1 MLLSKRTQQAKKKM
15 DDQDLTRYIE
25 DYMNDVLSAD
35 KRIEFEH
42 RLETDKAFQQEVRL
56 HKLLKGH
63 LSDPGRW
70 KHYDALATVSKDP
83 FPPGDETLTNQSLKL
98 KHRGWKWLGL
108 IASLMVVGV
117 FVWQFNK
124 PTDELPSQPPV
135 EKQPTQLP
143 VPPPIKGSEPV
154 QQGTPSKPKP
164 PGQKLPAN
172 IPIAEA
178 DPANFEPNASMEVFV
193 NGGLKSEGLNLK
205 ITRPLNGTEFTPDKN
220 GTTTVRFTGT
230 IGDAP
235 KNEPTAFVL
244 LIFNNHDIN
253 KPLNTIP
260 LLLQKDAS
268 GKSFFD
274 LRQPLNLRQG
284 LYYFTIEQEGRMAYT
299 GKFMIGKVKR

>member
-1 MLLSKRTQQAKKKM
+1 MTK
-15 DDQDLTRYIE
+15 YIE
-25 DYMNDVLSAD
+25 DYLNDVLPAD

-56 HKLLKGH
+56 HKLLEGH

-70 KHYDALATVSKDP
+70 KHYDTLATVKSDP

-108 IASLMVVGV
+108 IVSLMVVGV
-117 FVWQFNK
+117 FVWRLNK
-124 PTDELPSQPPV
+124 PTVELPSQPPA
-135 EKQPTQLP
+135 EKQPAELP
-143 VPPPIKGSEPV
+143 APPANKENEPV
-154 QQGTPSKPKP
+154 QKETPSKPTPPAQKP
-164 PGQKLPAN
+164 PAN

-178 DPANFEPNASMEVFV
+178 DPANFVPNASMEAFV
-193 NGGLKSEGLNLK
+193 NSGLKSEGLKLK
-205 ITRPLNGTEFTPDKN
+205 ITEPLNGTEFKSDKN

-230 IGDAP
+230 VGDAP

-244 LIFNNHDIN
+244 FIFNNHDIN

-268 GKSFFD
+268 GKLFFD
-274 LRQPLNLRQG
+274 IRHPLSLLQG
-284 LYYFTIEQEGRMAYT
+284 LYYFTIEQEGEMAYT
-299 GKFMIGKVKR
+299 GKFMIGKVKN